1 MTFSAVGK
9 IRLRITALSILRWS
23 RLGFWALIAFALLS
37 PISTPARSAQSTEPQ
52 LGQIMGTVTD
62 IRGDAVIGATVL
74 LTATDLTERK
84 TATTPESG
92 FFDFEG
98 VKPGVTYH
106 ITITADGFA
115 EWTSPAITLQPGEV
129 KLLGSLPL
137 RLATQNTT
145 VTVTASPMEIAT
157 EQFKIEQTQR
167 VFGVIP
173 NFYVSYAGANA
184 PPLTSKMKF
193 QLALKVSYDAVTIA
207 GVALV
212 AGLRQATDTPDYQQ
226 GLKGYGERFGAV
238 AADGFTDIMIGGAIL
253 PSLLHQDPRYFYQGT
268 GTTKS
273 RLVHAL
279 SSPFISRTDNGS
291 WEPNYSSM
299 GGDLASS
306 AIANLYYPKSNRG
319 AGLVFSQFAISTA
332 ERMGASVAQEFV
344 LGRLTHRGGHVQ
356 QADSN
361 PASTR

>member
-1 MTFSAVGK
+1 MAFSALGK
-9 IRLRITALSILRWS
+9 IGLRIRITALSIARRS
-23 RLGFWALIAFALLS
+23 RLGIWAVLAFAQLGT
-37 PISTPARSAQSTEPQ
+37 ISTPAQSVQSPEVQ

-62 IRGDAVIGATVL
+62 VRGDAVAGATIL
-74 LTATDLTERK
+74 LTTPDSADRQ
-84 TATTPESG
+84 TTVTPASG

-98 VKPGVTYH
+98 VKPGVICQ
-106 ITITADGFA
+106 ITITANGFA

-129 KLLGSLPL
+129 KLLGSVPL

-145 VTVTASPMEIAT
+145 VTVTASPIEIAT

-167 VFGVIP
+167 VLGVIP
-173 NFYVSYAGANA
+173 NFYVSYAGDNA
-184 PPLTSKMKF
+184 APLTSKMKF

-212 AGLRQATDTPDYQQ
+212 AGARQATDTPDYQQ

-273 RLVHAL
+273 RLLHAL
-279 SSPFISRTDNGS
+279 SSPFIGRGDNGS
-291 WEPNYSSM
+291 WGPNYSSM
-299 GGDLASS
+299 GGDLTSS
-306 AIANLYYPKSNRG
+306 AIANLYYPKSDRG
-319 AGLVFSQFAISTA
+319 AGLVFSQFAIATA

-344 LGRLTHRGGHVQ
+344 LGRLTRRGGHVK
-356 QADSN
+356 QADPKS
-361 PASTR
+361 

>member
-1 MTFSAVGK
+1 
-9 IRLRITALSILRWS
+9 
-23 RLGFWALIAFALLS
+23 
-37 PISTPARSAQSTEPQ
+37 
-52 LGQIMGTVTD
+52 MGTVTD
-62 IRGDAVIGATVL
+62 LRGDAVAGAAVL
-74 LTATDLTERK
+74 LTSPDLADRK
-84 TATTPESG
+84 KATTPGSG
-92 FFDFEG
+92 FFDFEN
-98 VKPGVTYH
+98 VKPGAVYH
-106 ITITADGFA
+106 ITITADGFT
-115 EWTSPAITLQPGEV
+115 EWTSPPITLQPGEV
-129 KLLGSLPL
+129 KLLGSVPL

-145 VTVTASPMEIAT
+145 VTVTASPVEIAT

-167 VFGVIP
+167 VLGVIP

-184 PPLTSKMKF
+184 APLSSKMKF

-273 RLVHAL
+273 RLLHAL
-279 SSPFISRTDNGS
+279 SSPFVSRSDNGS
-291 WEPNYSSM
+291 WGPNYSSM

-319 AGLVFSQFAISTA
+319 ARLVFSQFAIATA
-332 ERMGASVAQEFV
+332 ERMGATVAQEFV
-344 LGRLTHRGGHVQ
+344 LARLTRRGGHV
-356 QADSN
+356 A
-361 PASTR
+361 P